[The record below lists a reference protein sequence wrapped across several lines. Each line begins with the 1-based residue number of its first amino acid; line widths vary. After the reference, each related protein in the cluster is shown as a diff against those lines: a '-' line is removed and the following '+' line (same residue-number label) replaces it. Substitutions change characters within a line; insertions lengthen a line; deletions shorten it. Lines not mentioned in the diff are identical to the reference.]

1 MNTHSDSNVAAV
13 PDDLDTRK
21 WRFPS
26 SFTVLFGV
34 TVAVWILAFI
44 VPTGKYVL
52 DEKSG
57 RPVPGSYARFDP
69 DLTFMDRLRD
79 LMMAPVNGLYGVQSS
94 KTGVIGPYE
103 TGSLFGA
110 AGVFLFVL
118 AIGVFIS
125 MTMKSGA
132 IDAGIGRISSRF
144 GGRGVPLIIVLML
157 LFSLGGTTEGMA
169 EETLGFYAIVVPL
182 MLKLGYDRMVA
193 ASVVLLGAGIGTLG
207 STINPF
213 ATGVASGAADV
224 SIGDGIVLRL
234 IMYVVLTAV
243 TIAFVVRYA
252 KKVHANPSLSLMK
265 PAPLKTSMAGTS
277 TKRTIFPAGANS
289 GAERTLTPTTSA
301 EGALEPTQQPALQQ
315 TVKRMLPE
323 PSSQESN
330 ASITKRQR
338 LVLWLMGSTFGFMI
352 FAIVPWAQVIRGPK
366 SDPYSWQLSWYFPE
380 LAALFFVMSVVI
392 GLVAGFGE
400 KGLTD
405 AIVSG
410 AGDFIGV
417 GLIIVLARGV
427 TVIMNNAA
435 ITDTVLHALEGTVS
449 GTSSAVFGPL
459 LFVLNIPLAFLV
471 PSSSGHAA
479 LAMPVLAPLADFVGV
494 ARSLVITAYQS
505 ASGWMNLFTPTS
517 AVVMGGLAMAKVEY
531 NRYLRFIAPLLGI
544 LFVLIIGFVAVGAA
558 LT

>member
-1 MNTHSDSNVAAV
+1 MTAHMKVESDSEAKPAA
-13 PDDLDTRK
+13 PDGGSGEVTVRK

-26 SFTVLFGV
+26 SFTVLFSV
-34 TVAVWILAFI
+34 TIAVWLLAFV
-44 VPTGKYVL
+44 VPTGKYLL
-52 DEKSG
+52 DDKTG
-57 RPVPGSYARFDP
+57 RPVPGSYARFNP
-69 DLTFMDRLRD
+69 NLTFMHRVRD

-94 KTGVIGPYE
+94 KSGVIGPYE

-118 AIGVFIS
+118 AIGVFIT

-132 IDAGIGRISSRF
+132 IDAGIGRVSTRF
-144 GGRGVPLIIVLML
+144 GGSGVPLIIVLML

-224 SIGDGIVLRL
+224 SLGDGIALRL
-234 IMYVVLTAV
+234 LMYFVLTAV

-252 KKVHANPSLSLMK
+252 KKVQANPSLSLSK
-265 PAPLKTSMAGTS
+265 PRENLSSRGKPILPANKADSSAVFVPSGQAQVSSGESLGAQDKQMAS
-277 TKRTIFPAGANS
+277 ATIS
-289 GAERTLTPTTSA
+289 
-301 EGALEPTQQPALQQ
+301 
-315 TVKRMLPE
+315 
-323 PSSQESN
+323 
-330 ASITKRQR
+330 KRQK
-338 LVLWLMGSTFGFMI
+338 LVLWLMGSTFAFMI
-352 FAIVPWAQVIRGPK
+352 FAIVPWAQVLRGAK
-366 SDPYSWQLSWYFPE
+366 ADPYSWQLSWYFPE
-380 LAALFFVMSVVI
+380 LAALFLVMAVVI

-405 AIVSG
+405 TIVSG

-427 TVIMNNAA
+427 TVIMNNSA
-435 ITDTVLHALEGTVS
+435 ITDTVLHTLEGAVS
-449 GTSSAVFGPL
+449 GTSKTVFGPL

-479 LAMPVLAPLADFVGV
+479 LAMPVLAPLADFAGV
-494 ARSLVITAYQS
+494 ARSLVITAYQA

-544 LFVLIIGFVAVGAA
+544 LFVLIIVFVAVGAA
-558 LT
+558 LS